1 MSQRKSFGSAQPAV
15 TSITDVLTVIRT
27 PCALNVLILTQGNL
41 ALSRAL
47 GDFEFKQNASLGPE
61 QQIITADPEITCHEI
76 NEEDEFLVLACD
88 GLSYVRNHSEISHV
102 FLGIWDCLTSQQVVD
117 IIRYQVSEGKEL
129 SEITEMMCDHCLA
142 PDTSSRLGIGC
153 DNMTILIVALLHGR
167 TKEEW
172 YSWITDRVK
181 NRIGYETP
189 DCPPQLYSPSRI
201 KSFHE
206 RQEAIEAS
214 EKRQKESSDR
224 HDDHALGLARFLSS
238 HGVGGSIHT
247 FHIGGDKKNNVA
259 YSWDGQ
265 PQPKRLDA
273 QTNESQ
279 HDMDDDE
286 THLDESGEVT
296 SPINDDL
303 KSSDTPVEQ
312 LPSQLGGD
320 APPSVAKIEGSLDSS
335 EDPFKN

>member
-1 MSQRKSFGSAQPAV
+1 MSQRKGFGSAQPAV
-15 TSITDVLTVIRT
+15 TSITDALTVIRT
-27 PCALNVLILTQGNL
+27 PCTLNVLILTQGNL

-88 GLSYVRNHSEISHV
+88 GLSCVRNYSEISHV

-129 SEITEMMCDHCLA
+129 SEITEMMCDYCLA
-142 PDTSSRLGIGC
+142 PDTSSRIGIGC
-153 DNMTILIVALLHGR
+153 DNMTILVVALLHGR
-167 TKEEW
+167 SKEEW

-189 DCPPQLYSPSRI
+189 DSPPQLYSPSRI
-201 KSFHE
+201 KTFHE

-214 EKRQKESSDR
+214 EKRQKEST
-224 HDDHALGLARFLSS
+224 DHQENALGIAHFLAS

-247 FHIGGDKKNNVA
+247 FQIGGDKKNNVA
-259 YSWDGQ
+259 YQWDGQ
-265 PQPKRLDA
+265 PKHQDA
-273 QTNESQ
+273 QTNESE

-296 SPINDDL
+296 SPINDEL

-312 LPSQLGGD
+312 LPSQPGGD
-320 APPSVAKIEGSLDSS
+320 APPSVATIEGSLDSS